1 MSRYEVWRD
10 HDGELLGFVEP
21 GAGGGWRA
29 LAVFGA
35 ELDTAGD
42 RDAAEDIVASI
53 GLAVLADRWWFRDG
67 DTWVP
72 AVIQEAGPER
82 VRAFV
87 GALPDTPRAVTL
99 TGSAAAGLRRRLA

>member
-1 MSRYEVWRD
+1 MSRFEVWRD
-10 HDGELLGFVEP
+10 DDGELLGFVEP
-21 GAGGGWRA
+21 GADGGWRA

-35 ELDTAGD
+35 ELAVVDD
-42 RDAAEDIVASI
+42 RGAAEAVVGSI
-53 GLAVLADRWWFRDG
+53 GLAVLADRWWLREG
-67 DTWVP
+67 DSWVP

-99 TGSAAAGLRRRLA
+99 TGPAAAGLRRQPA